1 MSFYPYFSVYYYIGV
16 GGMSEATKSAAL
28 CSYARSYA
36 GVSGRLCFTV
46 ALFTDTVKVSLHSLC
61 APMTKVTCEKGQL
74 T

>member
-36 GVSGRLCFTV
+36 GVSGRLFYSRPLYRHC
-46 ALFTDTVKVSLHSLC
+46 
-61 APMTKVTCEKGQL
+61 
-74 T
+74 

>member
-1 MSFYPYFSVYYYIGV
+1 
-16 GGMSEATKSAAL
+16 MSEAIKSAAL

-36 GVSGRLCFTV
+36 GVSGGRLFTV
-46 ALFTDTVKVSLHSLC
+46 ALFTDTVKVSLQSLC